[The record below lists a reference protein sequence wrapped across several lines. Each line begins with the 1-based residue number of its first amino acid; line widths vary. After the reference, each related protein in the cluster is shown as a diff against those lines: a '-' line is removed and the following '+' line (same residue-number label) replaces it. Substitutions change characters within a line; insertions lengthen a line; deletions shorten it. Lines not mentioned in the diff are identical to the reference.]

1 MDQVRNSASQLSLSS
16 QSGEAAGDWITPL
29 LSIVIPT
36 YRRNDCV
43 VENIKRLLPQLDRND
58 VELIVLD
65 NCSPVPVAQSL
76 ETAFGPEIFKKLKV
90 VRNAGNL
97 GLTGNSLRIFEM
109 GQGEY
114 IWPLCDDDAV
124 LPNAVE
130 EIITAIRAGRDLVY
144 LWFPIT
150 GGPVHRKPG
159 LYHGLLDAM
168 EAEPNLFFIALS
180 ANVFQRSYFLSR
192 LRFGY
197 LYSYSWAPFICPL
210 LSDADNRDNRIAV
223 GAKPVAES
231 GILGQAEKW
240 SKLDACIGIRTLL
253 ELPISERALKC
264 LRSSIDS
271 FTFSTPRLFM
281 DSVVLHDS
289 QRWQLFRLF
298 VERKYGAISP
308 RSAWWLMLAAAAQ
321 TLPAMTRKVVRV
333 MEHVLNRRL
342 LLDVEDRFARS

>member
-1 MDQVRNSASQLSLSS
+1 MDQIRNRDRELTPAPALAGTVGASS
-16 QSGEAAGDWITPL
+16 TPV

-43 VENIKRLLPQLDRND
+43 VENVRRLLPQLDRPD

-76 ETAFGPEIFKKLKV
+76 ETAFGAEIFGKLSV

-130 EIITAIRAGRDLVY
+130 EMITAIRAGRDLVY

-150 GGPVHRKPG
+150 GGPIHRKPG

-223 GAKPVAES
+223 GANPVAES

-264 LRSSIDS
+264 LRTSIDS

-308 RSAWWLMLAAAAQ
+308 RAAWWLMLAAAAQ
-321 TLPAMTRKVVRV
+321 ALPALTRKTVRL
-333 MEHVLNRRL
+333 MEHMLNRRL